1 MSDQL
6 TPDPGRKS
14 RMHWLRD
21 AWKRQDEESTTI
33 FAVLM
38 AGVAMLFIAG
48 IVTAF
53 ISAKDNAEERAEQQ
67 NAERAAASAT
77 ATPSASGGADG
88 AGGLDCANAETI
100 TTDESIP
107 PIRSFECMGD
117 TPALRFGYAPPTRV
131 KLFWFPVTV
140 SQRMICFV
148 ACVFC

>member
-77 ATPSASGGADG
+77 ATPNASGGG
-88 AGGLDCANAETI
+88 ANRQV
-100 TTDESIP
+100 P
-107 PIRSFECMGD
+107 PIAQPETTGSGSA
-117 TPALRFGYAPPTRV
+117 TPATRPMV
-131 KLFWFPVTV
+131 HPREDEQNENPQ
-140 SQRMICFV
+140 SR
-148 ACVFC
+148 